1 MSVFARCR
9 SSFVGLSFW
18 TVLASFLES
27 LNQFQPNL
35 IYNIYGWWGVKLYN
49 SWPSPYP
56 SEASGVMLYPSRFRQ
71 SITFILLYYLTSI
84 SQTSG
89 TIEINSEFSTKTVK
103 LMAPRSGVLAL
114 GRGPIDYVVK
124 MHQLFKEN
132 ILCPRKLANELST
145 KL

>member
-1 MSVFARCR
+1 M
-9 SSFVGLSFW
+9 
-18 TVLASFLES
+18 
-27 LNQFQPNL
+27 LN
-35 IYNIYGWWGVKLYN
+35 
-49 SWPSPYP
+49 
-56 SEASGVMLYPSRFRQ
+56 PSRFRQ

-103 LMAPRSGVLAL
+103 PMAPRSGVLAL